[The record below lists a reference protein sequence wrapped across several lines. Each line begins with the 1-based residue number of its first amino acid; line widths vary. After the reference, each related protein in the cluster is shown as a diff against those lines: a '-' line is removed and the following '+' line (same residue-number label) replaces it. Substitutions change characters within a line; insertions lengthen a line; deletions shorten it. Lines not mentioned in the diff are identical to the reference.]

1 MHAMTPAE
9 EERKKKKKNNNNN
22 NNLQTQTGI
31 RCDTTHKQ

>member
-22 NNLQTQTGI
+22 NLQTQTGI